1 VPSIGVRASGLRSDL
16 TGRADVIC
24 ATLAPM
30 CGRYSM
36 SDPQRCVGEF
46 SLLEKQPA
54 LEPRYN
60 IAPSQGVWV
69 VRMLGTG
76 AGRRLDLMHW
86 GLVMRSPP
94 ATTKSRAALPMVRVE
109 SLGTRASFGA
119 AFRSR
124 RCLLL
129 ADGFYEWRRGGQR
142 SFPYHFRRTAG
153 APFAMAGIW
162 YPAPPGEREGT
173 APLDSCAVITR
184 PARPPVDAVHDRMP
198 AILSPEHHERWLD
211 PDFGDTEALT
221 RMLVEDPGFVLETV
235 PVGPRVNSPANDD
248 PSCVAPATDAERRG
262 EQFDLWPRQEIDVPS
277 RFRAVPSGGD
287 RPRSKR

>member
-1 VPSIGVRASGLRSDL
+1 
-16 TGRADVIC
+16 
-24 ATLAPM
+24 M

-36 SDPQRCVGEF
+36 SDPRRCVEEF
-46 SLLEKQPA
+46 SLLEKHPA

-76 AGRRLDLMHW
+76 SGRRLDLLQW
-86 GLVMRSPP
+86 GLVLRS
-94 ATTKSRAALPMVRVE
+94 KSAKSAAGLPMVRVE
-109 SLGTRASFGA
+109 SLDTRASFGA

-129 ADGFYEWRRGGQR
+129 ADGFYEWRRAGKR
-142 SFPYHFRRTAG
+142 SFPYYFYRPAG

-162 YPAPPGEREGT
+162 YPAPPAREEREGP

-184 PARPPVDAVHDRMP
+184 PAKPPVDAVHDRMP
-198 AILSPEHHERWLD
+198 AILAAEHHEAWLD
-211 PDFGDTEALT
+211 PDFDDTDALT
-221 RMLVEDPGFVLETV
+221 RILGEDPGFVLETL

-262 EQFDLWPRQEIDVPS
+262 EQFDLWPRHET
-277 RFRAVPSGGD
+277 FRTG
-287 RPRSKR
+287 